1 MRTMSNASRA
11 SVLTKP
17 GHCRTHP
24 KTKNTGSLMEL
35 RIACQYDGENHDIAV
50 NAVTALEILRTI
62 PLFATSQAVVIGVVH
77 RV

>member
-1 MRTMSNASRA
+1 
-11 SVLTKP
+11 
-17 GHCRTHP
+17 
-24 KTKNTGSLMEL
+24 MEL